1 MIWLLICQGFSRY
14 VNAHTEEMRSAL
26 VAFDGKKDLV
36 VKTNKNLIG
45 NTDAWPRVIKDHV
58 SLIND
63 NTKGELANILTTE

>member
-1 MIWLLICQGFSRY
+1 